1 MPPNNPDPTSLL
13 NDPEIPAEP
22 VQPEA
27 AIKFWQDKAKLT
39 WAQAQGLSDG
49 AKARAFYV
57 TGLYRQDL
65 VDLVSDALREALE
78 NGETLEDFKIRIA
91 QAIQNQGWHDYR
103 IENIFRTN
111 MQSAYSAGRYLK
123 MQAVKKSRPYW
134 QYLAIMDRRT
144 RPSHAVLHE
153 LVYPADHDFWSE
165 NYPPNGFRCRCCV
178 RSLSERQV
186 KTQDLKVEKEMP
198 KPGIWTDPETG
209 EEIQVNF
216 PGADKG
222 FRNNPFADWAK
233 NGSISD
239 LPGLKDFNNTRIRA
253 SKQPVPAL
261 VNNPVPANIALPVP
275 ASPVFAAK
283 PVITDADLEKE
294 IKRCVSMFTRNGPIT
309 DVNFVDA
316 RYFMAT
322 NSQGRY
328 SLSTR
333 TWSSLNNFCPAK
345 DLKSAWN
352 KIARGQPLTF
362 NEEYCIES
370 LWHETVHNRQR
381 PTSAGANPS
390 RTRTI
395 METVTQWVARRTYTG
410 FLTKLGGNATHQ
422 PQIISGGYGYSGW
435 IRRFDRFL
443 GALGVKDEAALL
455 AHLETVIKNND
466 RKKYQKDVTDY
477 LFRNQAGKADKK
489 AINEILKNLDK
500 PDAVFE
506 SLLKTHGV
514 TR

>member
-186 KTQDLKVEKEMP
+186 KMQDLKVEKEMP
-198 KPGIWTDPETG
+198 GPGIWTDPETG
-209 EEIQVNF
+209 EEVRVNF

-222 FRNNPFADWAK
+222 FRNNPFADWA
-233 NGSISD
+233 
-239 LPGLKDFNNTRIRA
+239 
-253 SKQPVPAL
+253 
-261 VNNPVPANIALPVP
+261 
-275 ASPVFAAK
+275 
-283 PVITDADLEKE
+283 
-294 IKRCVSMFTRNGPIT
+294 
-309 DVNFVDA
+309 
-316 RYFMAT
+316 
-322 NSQGRY
+322 
-328 SLSTR
+328 
-333 TWSSLNNFCPAK
+333 
-345 DLKSAWN
+345 
-352 KIARGQPLTF
+352 
-362 NEEYCIES
+362 
-370 LWHETVHNRQR
+370 
-381 PTSAGANPS
+381 
-390 RTRTI
+390 
-395 METVTQWVARRTYTG
+395 
-410 FLTKLGGNATHQ
+410 
-422 PQIISGGYGYSGW
+422 SGGSDMPPML
-435 IRRFDRFL
+435 R
-443 GALGVKDEAALL
+443 
-455 AHLETVIKNND
+455 
-466 RKKYQKDVTDY
+466 Q
-477 LFRNQAGKADKK
+477 
-489 AINEILKNLDK
+489 NLDK
-500 PDAVFE
+500 LNRDIAASSIRGIVKESFE
-506 SLLKTHGV
+506 SWSRNPTGNFPLCVLKETDAEQIGAKTKVAVLSAETYAKQKAHHPELTAEDYALAQEAVDRGEKFQQNPLNLAFVLNKSGGKVVIVKATRDGSELYV
-514 TR
+514 TSLYRLSTKDFKRKEEVERLKPGKKKG